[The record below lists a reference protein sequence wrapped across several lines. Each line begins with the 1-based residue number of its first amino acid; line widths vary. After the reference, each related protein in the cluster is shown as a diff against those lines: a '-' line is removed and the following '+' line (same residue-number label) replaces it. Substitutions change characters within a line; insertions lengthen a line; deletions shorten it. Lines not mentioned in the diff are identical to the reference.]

1 MHPLPSIKPAKLAV
15 PAPSSNPQKDRLHPS
30 FSQGI
35 ARVWRH
41 TTRFL
46 SCGKLYNVPLT
57 KRDLRII
64 EKFKHTQLY
73 KFPHKLEVVA
83 CSNKE
88 APSHFNESLEGM
100 RDFSRQLAQLA
111 MECIHEQYIASPVKW
126 VNEKSEEVPRI
137 VSDLAQQAIKIGS
150 LSVKPIFELIQKF
163 EVNQKAIE
171 QIDKLLGWA
180 VQDVQPL
187 DFKERKEF
195 HLAFEAEL
203 LNKMDSK
210 VDFVLP
216 PASESLPQKN
226 IKEHLEVCSAKIV
239 DWLFESNHTQSLL
252 SLFNDEPYKPS
263 EEMINYVFQQALHLL
278 VEKKI
283 IFYKNKANHILQN
296 RLPLIVEA
304 SLKENARNITDLV
317 SGRLAEILDNMGD
330 EQFTV
335 LFDKIVEVI
344 SNHLTNVADSY
355 EEAEKAASEH
365 AKLEKYAQRVI
376 TCKPETQKEIRDYN
390 LCKKYLQ
397 KLHEMG
403 GVPAIEEDVLFKT
416 FLALNG
422 SKEFVIENNTTEEI
436 SKLFLNTLLPDVIE
450 NGKHVKGLENLLS
463 TIKLPEEFTELF
475 NEAKEIAQMVLTP
488 EQYTELVDLGKT
500 ASDFKELA
508 LDGCSELIKI
518 GFNEALELLIKQTS
532 NPEELNLVMTSSI
545 LPATVDMMVQSFA
558 DDLIYHNLN
567 KLAPYFYKLPHAA
580 VEKKLLQLLFQ
591 LANEEGKLY
600 GFSKEK
606 EEAFFNIVKIRLDE
620 IVKLIQKVKKRDP
633 KKDGIR
639 SVVAIIKAYY
649 KEENAKGNNPHFA
662 NFIDVGLRV
671 GQFGNFLPRL
681 FNLKTIR
688 NMSSKLITSS
698 LHNLR
703 QSYRPGL
710 NRLIPLMEEKY
721 LDREVMKK
729 LIKQYPSLEE
739 LELDIQA
746 IEERIKQV
754 EEKVGFNSNDDRLL
768 NQLLS
773 MKKLLQHNLKLKEE
787 ILAEDN
793 KHQKEVIQAQK
804 NLSVEVDKVARL
816 GYDMML
822 YKAKKKMPLIGKFIF
837 RYLVGNTADKIGQTA
852 LRVIAKTIGRQSFN
866 EHLLNKILL
875 TSLSAIHMTTA
886 LNREVKP
893 LLHPNNQLKIDHI
906 TVPVTAQSRQTPP
919 LKIEIPLTGERLSTW
934 GKIRRF
940 IVGIFARLFN
950 LFRTKKI
957 SLSGKQI
964 KLMEYINKDKEA
976 TPAPALTVPSTP
988 SVEAVSAIQEIKI
1001 VENEPETGQL
1011 NYNFFFKEDIHDL
1024 NPSLQKVGKFVD
1036 DFMSRISQEIFQEKI
1051 RPLTHTVER
1060 NAQNLPQSIP
1070 QVLDWI
1076 TKIISPWVNTI
1087 LKKVI
1092 KHGYKFELDTS
1103 TKSFFN
1109 ILLKELK
1116 DKDGALKEGVFDKME
1131 AYVRKMN
1138 LVTTNDDLQLYLEPI
1153 RQWASQKYNHSEEIH
1168 SLAEYTGP
1176 RDVKYDIMVSKFY
1189 VAAVQWLIRYKLES
1203 HIDEFQYFLE
1213 NKLSGMVERHLTN
1226 NMQRLSSLLFN
1237 RIATLINLITDEDYK
1252 NLFDNS
1258 AQMINNQ
1265 LVNLIKAEKI
1275 VGGSLSLVKGKENEA
1290 VWRKHIAR
1298 ELIAK
1303 DTTGEPRYNLPALAR
1318 ALIDIPSHIK
1328 KEDIE
1333 GYKAVEEN
1341 KFFLPLV
1348 EKLLNY
1354 ALPTG
1359 HQELV
1364 EGKVIVLDAFEELL
1378 DNIIIEPEIQNM
1390 GKELHQFLKSL
1401 LPPKFASKIDTIN
1414 TTVVKI
1420 SKKFILNVVR
1430 QNATKVLA
1438 QQLKGIFT
1446 ILSEEKKRMEFLAE
1460 TFSLIH
1466 KEIIRSFVSY
1476 TMTINEQ
1483 HSTYFFAMM
1492 LESHLQPRLKGRLV
1506 EELWESCSNRLKCS
1520 WKALKISEVDFL
1532 ENHLPNILID
1542 FTLAFLAKYHIGDIS
1557 HSQLR
1562 LLIEDP
1568 TSGAAVK
1575 RIAEILLQKI
1585 YEKHPEMELD
1595 PASHEYF
1602 LIYLNPLLEK
1612 IVTELREKQKV
1623 LRKISPDAT
1632 LEAVDIDTTL
1642 NNFFIGANDKQTV
1655 YVDMIANIIKMGKLG
1670 GDPTASKITFLETFI
1685 QHITQTSRVRNALT
1699 AVLVPAMHPVRASIL
1714 GITDLM
1720 AQALNKNYLNDQ
1732 FIKNLLNPETLN
1744 TLKVKKQQ
1752 LKRQI
1757 EDKRNL
1763 LKAAEDNH
1771 KAEQHNKKIIRL
1783 KEELEEIRRAV
1794 KFKKMGTSAE
1804 KIKENEAKM
1813 EGKFQQGLSLTATIL
1828 YDLINFFVNENQS
1841 FWANQLGKWGL
1852 WMASVDE
1859 IHLQEVLR
1867 TFYDKFF
1874 HNDDLNE
1881 GLFLEIMQMLLK
1893 RIEEKSALAL
1903 ER

>member
-1 MHPLPSIKPAKLAV
+1 MHAFPSIEPAKLTV
-15 PAPSSNPQKDRLHPS
+15 PVSSSTPQKNDPHSS
-30 FSQGI
+30 FSQKI
-35 ARVWRH
+35 ARIWRH
-41 TTRFL
+41 TLRFF
-46 SCGKLYNVPLT
+46 SCGKLYSVPLN
-57 KRDLRII
+57 KRNLRVI

-73 KFPHKLEVVA
+73 KFPHKLRIVA
-83 CSNKE
+83 SSDQE
-88 APSHFNESLEGM
+88 TPSHFNESLEGM

-111 MECIHEQYIASPVKW
+111 MECIHKQYIASPVKW
-126 VNEKSEEVPRI
+126 VNEKSEEIPHI

-180 VQDVQPL
+180 VQDIQP
-187 DFKERKEF
+187 KEPEKRKEF
-195 HLAFEAEL
+195 HLAFKAEL
-203 LNKMDSK
+203 LRKMDGK

-216 PASESLPQKN
+216 RAPKSLPSKN
-226 IKEHLEVCSAKIV
+226 IKEHLEACSTKIV

-252 SLFNDEPYKPS
+252 SLFDDEPYKPS
-263 EEMINYVFQQALHLL
+263 EEMINHVFQQALHLL

-296 RLPLIVEA
+296 RLPLIVET
-304 SLKENARNITDLV
+304 SLQENAKNITDLV

-355 EEAEKAASEH
+355 EEAEKAVSEH
-365 AKLEKYAQRVI
+365 TKLEKYAQKVI
-376 TCKPETQKEIRDYN
+376 KCKPETQKEIRDYN

-397 KLHEMG
+397 KLQEMG
-403 GVPAIEEDVLFKT
+403 GVPAIEEDILFKT

-422 SKEFVIENNTTEEI
+422 SKEFVIENNTAEEI
-436 SKLFLNTLLPDVIE
+436 SRLFLNTLLPDVIKD
-450 NGKHVKGLENLLS
+450 GKKIKGLENLLS

-475 NEAKEIAQMVLTP
+475 NEAKEIAQMILTP
-488 EQYTELVDLGKT
+488 EQYNELVELGKT

-518 GFNEALELLIKQTS
+518 GFNEALELLIKQMS
-532 NPEELNLVMTSSI
+532 KPEELNLVIASNI
-545 LPATVDMMVQSFA
+545 LPSTVEIMIQAFA
-558 DDLIYHNLN
+558 DDLIYYNLN
-567 KLAPYFYKLPHAA
+567 KLAPYFHKLPHEAA
-580 VEKKLLQLLFQ
+580 EKKLLQFLFQ

-606 EEAFFNIVKIRLDE
+606 EAIFFDIVKIRIDE
-620 IVKLIQKVKKRDP
+620 IVNLIQEVKKRDP
-633 KKDGIR
+633 KKDGVK
-639 SVVAIIKAYY
+639 SVIAIIKAYY
-649 KEENAKGNNPHFA
+649 KEENAKDNNPHFA
-662 NFIDVGLRV
+662 NFIDVGLRA
-671 GQFGNFLPRL
+671 GQFGSFLPRL
-681 FNLKTIR
+681 FNLKALR
-688 NMSSKLITSS
+688 NMSSKLITNS

-710 NRLIPLMEEKY
+710 NRLIPLMEDKY

-739 LELDIQA
+739 LEIDIQA
-746 IEERIKQV
+746 IEARIKQI
-754 EEKVGFNSNDDRLL
+754 EEKVGLNGNDDRLL

-773 MKKLLQHNLKLKEE
+773 AKKLLQNKLKLKEE
-787 ILAEDN
+787 IVAEDN
-793 KHQKEVIQAQK
+793 KHQKEVTQAQK
-804 NLSVEVDKVARL
+804 NLPVEVDKVARL
-816 GYDMML
+816 GYDIML

-837 RYLVGNTADKIGQTA
+837 RQLVGNTADKIGQTA
-852 LRVIAKTIGRQSFN
+852 LRVITRTIGRQSFN

-875 TSLSAIHMTTA
+875 TSLSAIHMSTA
-886 LNREVKP
+886 LNRELKP

-906 TVPVTAQSRQTPP
+906 TVPVTAQSRQTPT
-919 LKIEIPLTGERLSTW
+919 LKIEIPLTVERLSTW

-940 IVGIFARLFN
+940 IVGIFAHLFS
-950 LFRTKKI
+950 LFKTKKI
-957 SLSGKQI
+957 SLSNKQI
-964 KLMEYINKDKEA
+964 RLMEYINKDKEA
-976 TPAPALTVPSTP
+976 APDSALLTTPSMP
-988 SVEAVSAIQEIKI
+988 SVEVTSAIREIKI
-1001 VENEPETGQL
+1001 VENKPETAQPSH
-1011 NYNFFFKEDIHDL
+1011 NFFFEEDIHDL
-1024 NPSLQKVGKFVD
+1024 NPSLQKVGKFVA

-1051 RPLTHTVER
+1051 RPLTQTVER
-1060 NAQNLPQSIP
+1060 NAQNLPESIP

-1116 DKDGALKEGVFDKME
+1116 DKDGVLKEGVFEKME
-1131 AYVRKMN
+1131 TYLRKMN
-1138 LVTTNDDLQLYLEPI
+1138 LVTTNEDLQLYLDPI
-1153 RQWASQKYNHSEEIH
+1153 RQWASQKYNHPEEIH

-1176 RDVKYDIMVSKFY
+1176 RDVKYDIMISKFY

-1203 HIDEFQYFLE
+1203 HMDEFQYFLE

-1226 NMQRLSSLLFN
+1226 NMQRLSALLFN
-1237 RIATLINLITDEDYK
+1237 RIATLIDLITDEDYK

-1258 AQMINNQ
+1258 AQMLNNQ

-1275 VGGSLSLVKGKENEA
+1275 VSGNLSQVKGKENET
-1290 VWRKHIAR
+1290 VWREHIAQ

-1303 DTTGEPRYNLPALAR
+1303 DTKGEPLYNLPDLAR
-1318 ALIDIPSHIK
+1318 ALIDIPSYIK

-1364 EGKVIVLDAFEELL
+1364 QGKVVVLDAFEELL

-1390 GKELHQFLKSL
+1390 VGELHQFLKSL

-1414 TTVVKI
+1414 NTVVRI

-1460 TFSLIH
+1460 TFPLIH

-1476 TMTINEQ
+1476 TMTIDVQ
-1483 HSTYFFAMM
+1483 HSTYFFARM
-1492 LESHLQPRLKGRLV
+1492 LESHLQPRLKGKLV
-1506 EELWESCSNRLKCS
+1506 EELWESCSSRLKCS
-1520 WKALKISEVDFL
+1520 WKELKISKVNFL
-1532 ENHLPNILID
+1532 ENHLPDILID
-1542 FTLAFLAKYHIGDIS
+1542 FTLTFLAKYHIGDIS
-1557 HSQLR
+1557 HPQLR

-1568 TSGAAVK
+1568 TNGAAVK
-1575 RIAEILLQKI
+1575 RIADILLQKI
-1585 YEKHPEMELD
+1585 CEKHPEMELD
-1595 PASHEYF
+1595 PASQEYF
-1602 LIYLNPLLEK
+1602 VIYLNPLLEI
-1612 IVTELREKQKV
+1612 IVIELREKQKV
-1623 LRKISPDAT
+1623 LHKISPDAT
-1632 LEAVDIDTTL
+1632 LEAADIDTTL

-1670 GDPTASKITFLETFI
+1670 GDPTASKTTFLETFI
-1685 QHITQTSRVRNALT
+1685 QHITKTSRVRNALT

-1714 GITDLM
+1714 GITDLT
-1720 AQALNKNYLNDQ
+1720 AQALNKKYLNDQ

-1744 TLKVKKQQ
+1744 TLKAKEQQ
-1752 LKRQI
+1752 LKRKI

-1771 KAEQHNKKIIRL
+1771 TAEQHNKKL
-1783 KEELEEIRRAV
+1783 
-1794 KFKKMGTSAE
+1794 
-1804 KIKENEAKM
+1804 
-1813 EGKFQQGLSLTATIL
+1813 
-1828 YDLINFFVNENQS
+1828 
-1841 FWANQLGKWGL
+1841 
-1852 WMASVDE
+1852 
-1859 IHLQEVLR
+1859 
-1867 TFYDKFF
+1867 
-1874 HNDDLNE
+1874 
-1881 GLFLEIMQMLLK
+1881 
-1893 RIEEKSALAL
+1893 
-1903 ER
+1903 